1 MSLKIELKFDESQL
15 KQLEKIPIH
24 VRINAADDC
33 LEAMSKEVLRKA
45 YAYAPRS
52 VSTGTR
58 LKWSKKYS
66 TSAKWRVN
74 SGEHLGSKIKK
85 NNKGALAYIGAKYP
99 KGNKQQFSAPKA
111 EQRGHY
117 LWGKPGQ
124 TIVTTSRSGK
134 QYTYVRKTEGQM
146 LKFPASQRF
155 IQRAFDE
162 TKPQQLSAFYKA
174 LEKSLQEL
182 KLG

>member
-1 MSLKIELKFDESQL
+1 MSLKIELKFNESQL

-33 LEAMSKEVLRKA
+33 LEAMSREVLRKA

-58 LKWSKKYS
+58 LKWSKKYRS
-66 TSAKWRVN
+66 SAKNRLN
-74 SGEHLGSKIKK
+74 SGEHLGWKIKK
-85 NNKGALAYIGAKYP
+85 NNKGGLAFIGGKDR

-111 EQRGHY
+111 EERGHY
-117 LWGKPGQ
+117 FWGKPGQ
-124 TIVTTSRSGK
+124 TIRTTSRSGN
-134 QYTYVRKTEGQM
+134 QYTYVRKKDGKM
-146 LKFPASQRF
+146 LNFPASQRF